1 LPENL
6 FRGIMPAI
14 VTPFTEKNELD
25 LAGMETNVKFYLEC
39 GVTGVVVNGSTG
51 EASAL
56 TREERIE
63 TIKTAVKVV
72 NGRGKVVAG
81 AGAPTTGHAIGLAR
95 DAESAGADAVLVL
108 TPFSVIPTK
117 EGLYSYFKEVS
128 QAVDIPLI
136 AYNLPQHTLVNLGVD
151 TLSRLVDDGFVAGIK
166 ESSGNMSVF
175 AQITKELGTRISV
188 LTGGDDLML
197 QSFILG
203 CSGAILALGNI
214 APKLCVEL
222 FKAVQGND
230 IAKSKDLYFRILPVA
245 QAIGSPENFP
255 APVKEAV
262 RLLGRPAG
270 ACRSPILPLNVHER
284 KALED
289 ALKEAGL
296 LRVKG

>member
-1 LPENL
+1 VPKNL
-6 FRGIMPAI
+6 FTGIIPAI
-14 VTPFTEKNELD
+14 VTPFTEKGELD
-25 LAGMETNVKFYLEC
+25 LAGMEANVKFYLDS

-56 TREERIE
+56 TREERIK
-63 TIKTAVKVV
+63 TIETAVKVV
-72 NGRGKVVAG
+72 GRRGKVVAG
-81 AGAPTTGHAIGLAR
+81 AGAPTTGHAISYAR
-95 DAESAGADAVLVL
+95 DAKDAGADAVLVL

-117 EGLYSYFKEVS
+117 DGLYSYYREVS
-128 QAVDIPLI
+128 KAVDMPVI
-136 AYNLPQHTLVNLGVD
+136 AYNLPQHTLVNLDVG
-151 TLSRLVDDGFVAGIK
+151 TLSRLVDGGFVAGIK

-203 CSGAILALGNI
+203 CSGAILALANI

-222 FKAVQGND
+222 FQSVQKGDIVKA
-230 IAKSKDLYFRILPVA
+230 KDLYFKILPVA

-262 RLLGRPAG
+262 KLLGRPAG
-270 ACRSPILPLNVHER
+270 PCRSPILPVSAQER
-284 KALED
+284 EAMQNALQ
-289 ALKEAGL
+289 AAGL
-296 LRVKG
+296 MREA

>member
-1 LPENL
+1 MPKTL
-6 FRGIMPAI
+6 FSGIMPAI
-14 VTPFTEKNELD
+14 VTPFTEKSELD

-39 GVTGVVVNGSTG
+39 GVAGVVANGSTG

-56 TREERIE
+56 TREERIKTIE
-63 TIKTAVKVV
+63 TVAKVV

-81 AGAPTTGHAIGLAR
+81 AGAPTTGHAIGFAR
-95 DAESAGADAVLVL
+95 DAEKAGADAVLVL
-108 TPFSVIPTK
+108 TPFSVIPSK

-128 QAVDIPLI
+128 RALDIPLI
-136 AYNLPQHTLVNLGVD
+136 AYNLPQHTMVNLGVD
-151 TLSRLVDDGFVAGIK
+151 TLGRLVDDGLVAGIK

-175 AQITKELGTRISV
+175 AQIINELGTRISV
-188 LTGGDDLML
+188 LTGGDDLLL

-203 CSGAILALGNI
+203 CSGAILALANI

-222 FKAVQGND
+222 FNAVQRND
-230 IAKSKDLYFRILPVA
+230 IAKAKDLYFKILPVA

-270 ACRSPILPLNVHER
+270 PCRSPILPLSAHEK
-284 KALED
+284 KAMERGLEM
-289 ALKEAGL
+289 AGL
-296 LRVKG
+296 LKTKA

>member
-1 LPENL
+1 MLKNS
-6 FRGIMPAI
+6 FSGIMPAI

-39 GVTGVVVNGSTG
+39 GVAGVVVNGSTG
-51 EASAL
+51 EGSAL
-56 TREERIE
+56 TREERIK
-63 TIKTAVKVV
+63 TIKTVVKVV

-81 AGAPTTGHAIGLAR
+81 AGAPTTGHAIGFAQ
-95 DAESAGADAVLVL
+95 DAENAGADAVLVL

-117 EGLYSYFKEVS
+117 EGLYSYYKEVS

-136 AYNLPQHTLVNLGVD
+136 AYNLPQHTLVNLDVD
-151 TLSRLVDDGFVAGIK
+151 TLGRLVDDGLVAGIK

-175 AQITKELGTRISV
+175 AQIVKELGTRISV

-222 FKAVQGND
+222 FKAAQGND
-230 IAKSKDLYFRILPVA
+230 ITKARDLYFKILPVA

-270 ACRSPILPLNVHER
+270 PCRSPILPLNVHER
-284 KALED
+284 RALEN
-289 ALKEAGL
+289 ALEVAGL
-296 LRVKG
+296 LPIKA

>member
-1 LPENL
+1 MPENL
-6 FRGIMPAI
+6 FSGIMPAI

-128 QAVDIPLI
+128 RAVDIPLI
-136 AYNLPQHTLVNLGVD
+136 AYNLPQHTMVNLGVD
-151 TLSRLVDDGFVAGIK
+151 TLGRLVDDGLVAGIK

-175 AQITKELGTRISV
+175 AQIIKELGARISV

-222 FKAVQGND
+222 FEAVQGNE

-270 ACRSPILPLNVHER
+270 SCRSPIVPLSVHER
-284 KALED
+284 QALED
-289 ALKEAGL
+289 ALKKAGL
-296 LRVKG
+296 LQVNG